1 MKIKAFLFVTS
12 VFFCSLIYA
21 QENIIELPLKTIDG
35 LGPFGISMSGISPY
49 RDDANN
55 PWKSTFLKVSGLPAN
70 LTDLKLGDIETNMY
84 QSVYQDYLSGKLTK
98 EFYESLQGSWNWKPD
113 TLNLSKI
120 SVKCKIPFA
129 VGKDAAGKTQM
140 VVDVNN
146 NLDLSDDPIFTPYEM
161 TGDDDVNWDSLML
174 IRPLIVSYER
184 LSDNKIITAKTP
196 VLIVYMKKFNMYMC
210 CFPQYATAQLNSTEI
225 AVCSDNFSSL
235 SYSRS
240 CLIVVDDSTRNK
252 KKVSRDKI
260 ISTGEY
266 ISINGQIYL
275 NKGVIANKNVLR
287 LEKINQ
293 SQDQLYSTQVGFKP
307 FAFDGQV
314 VNTNTMVSLE
324 KLKGKYVYL
333 DFWAVWCGPCREE
346 IPNLKALYEKV
357 DKSKFEIIGIV
368 GDSPSDQLEKTITEN
383 SITWPQIISDDKNK
397 IKEQYSVSG
406 YPTTLL
412 INPEGIIIA
421 KNLRGKE
428 LENKINELIK

>member
-1 MKIKAFLFVTS
+1 MKIKAFLLFTG
-12 VFFCSLIYA
+12 VFFCSLSYS
-21 QENIIELPLKTIDG
+21 QENIVELPLKTADG
-35 LGPFGISMSGISPY
+35 LGPFGISMSGISQY
-49 RDDANN
+49 NDDANN
-55 PWKSTFLKVSGLPAN
+55 PWKSTYLKVTGLPAN
-70 LTDLKLGDIETNMY
+70 LTELKPGDIETNMY
-84 QSVYQDYLSGKLTK
+84 QSVYQDYFSGKLTK

-120 SVKCKIPFA
+120 PIKCKIPFA
-129 VGKDAAGKTQM
+129 VGKDVAGKTQM

-146 NLDLSDDPIFTPYEM
+146 NYDLSDDPIFTPYEM
-161 TGDDDVNWDSLML
+161 TDDDDWDSLMFRKP
-174 IRPLIVSYER
+174 IIVSYER
-184 LSDNKIITAKTP
+184 LSDNKIIMAKVP
-196 VLIVYMKKFNMYMC
+196 VLIVYMKKFNTYMC
-210 CFPQYATAQLNSTEI
+210 CFPQYATARLGNTDI
-225 AVCSDNFSSL
+225 AVCSDNFTSL
-235 SYSRS
+235 SYHKSG
-240 CLIVVDDSTRNK
+240 LILLDDSTRNK
-252 KKVSRDKI
+252 KKLSSDKVI
-260 ISTGEY
+260 LKGEY

-275 NKGVIANKNVLR
+275 NRGVIANKNILR

-307 FAFDGQV
+307 FAFNGQDF
-314 VNTNTMVSLE
+314 NTNTIVSLG

-357 DKSKFEIIGIV
+357 DRSKFEIIGIV
-368 GDSPSDQLEKTITEN
+368 GDSSSDQLGKMISEN

-397 IKEQYSVSG
+397 IKEQYGVSG

-428 LENKINELIK
+428 LQNKINELLK